1 MDKKSG
7 RKTKSKIVAAAWK
20 LFYEQGYDNTTIEEI
35 IDESGTSR
43 GSFYH
48 YFEGK
53 DGLLGSLSYIFD
65 EKYEELESGI
75 DPDMNRIDVLLFLN
89 RELFRMIENTIDF
102 DLLCRLFSSQLTT
115 NGEKHLMDRNRTY
128 YRLLRKIIYEGQER
142 HEITERF
149 SVNELV
155 KHYAMIERG
164 MMYDWCLSGAEYSL
178 CDYSKTFL
186 PGMLNAFKNTPI

>member
-1 MDKKSG
+1 MNKKTG
-7 RKTKSKIVAAAWK
+7 KKTKSKIVAAAWK

-53 DGLLGSLSYIFD
+53 DALLGSLAYVFD
-65 EKYEELESGI
+65 EKYEELESTI
-75 DPDMNRIDVLLFLN
+75 DPDMNRIEVLLFLN
-89 RELFRMIENTIDF
+89 RELFRMIENAIDF

-115 NGEKHLMDRNRTY
+115 NGEKHLADRNRTY
-128 YRLLRKIIYEGQER
+128 YRLLRKIISEGQER
-142 HEITERF
+142 HEITAGF

-155 KHYAMIERG
+155 KHYALIERG
-164 MMYDWCLSGAEYSL
+164 MMYDWCLSNADYSL
-178 CDYSKTFL
+178 CDYSEMFF
-186 PGMLNAFKNTPI
+186 PGMLNSFKA